1 MSPAIEKLCS
11 SCKGPSPTRKY
22 CDQCVSDLSI
32 TERENPAHVKSAR
45 VNDDEPQ
52 ADEELTGTPEE
63 RLKKHHPRVLDA
75 STPVIAAAIG
85 SGGAMWLLKD
95 RLIIKHFGLRGLLK
109 QGVFKG
115 ELVILRNWITAV
127 TFREAGSVTVG
138 FLMVDYAGSLPM
150 RDPGEGGMFS
160 EMTTVGTVAF
170 GQDDEPQ
177 FLAMYR
183 EILSGGG
190 GR

>member
-1 MSPAIEKLCS
+1 MTEKTVTLCA
-11 SCKGPSPTRKY
+11 SCKEPSPLRKY
-22 CDQCVSDLSI
+22 CDACVSALGV
-32 TERENPAHVKSAR
+32 TPRENPTHGRSGRIDEEALP
-45 VNDDEPQ
+45 DD
-52 ADEELTGTPEE
+52 ELTGTPEE

-150 RDPGEGGMFS
+150 RSANEGGMLS
-160 EMTTVGTVAF
+160 ELTTVGTVAF
-170 GQDDEPQ
+170 DQDDEPR

-183 EILSGGG
+183 EILSAGGE
-190 GR
+190 R

>member
-1 MSPAIEKLCS
+1 MSTGTQRLCVG
-11 SCKGPSPTRKY
+11 CKEPSPLRKY
-22 CDQCVSDLSI
+22 CDRCVSDLSI
-32 TERENPAHVKSAR
+32 STRENPAHGKPAHV
-45 VNDDEPQ
+45 DDEAQ
-52 ADEELTGTPEE
+52 SDDELTGTPEE
-63 RLKKHHPRVLDA
+63 RLKKHHPRVLDPRDHVLA
-75 STPVIAAAIG
+75 SAIG
-85 SGGAMWLLKD
+85 SGGAMWLLAD

-115 ELVILRNWITAV
+115 ELVILRSWITAV

-150 RDPGEGGMFS
+150 RSAGEGGMLS
-160 EMTTVGTVAF
+160 ELTTVGTVAF
-170 GQDDEPQ
+170 DQDDEPK

-190 GR
+190 TR

>member
-32 TERENPAHVKSAR
+32 TERENPAHGKSAR
-45 VNDDEPQ
+45 DDDEPQ

-170 GQDDEPQ
+170 EQDDEPK

-183 EILSGGG
+183 AILSG
-190 GR
+190 